1 MNLSYQFSRFTS
13 YIPPQNPSKLLMAT
27 CTYIL
32 RLESLAKKVE
42 SLIQSLQC
50 ATIQPSE
57 DQYQSLRTLGARLSK
72 AAANVPS
79 EIDSLHE
86 RHAAALAGQ
95 KLISQAQSDRRDV
108 IKSGQL
114 KNRSVF
120 GRNIVLFFEG
130 PKDSVVDS
138 ETTKARKQ
146 LTRGR
151 CQRICSLSP
160 DGLISWAAAFIPTTW
175 IANQM
180 SGGLC
185 DYLLEHIEP
194 DEAQIWPSE
203 IHNIL
208 DNLGAGEPLRGSCK
222 YQEFL
227 KGKDT
232 FSENPS
238 KKINELPAFKDGAN
252 ALSPTRTKKRKR
264 VEDRSKAPV
273 AQIDKRKKVTSII
286 YNAPLTISTAEIEFA
301 FSQAP
306 IEKLP
311 LLINLI
317 LKVIE
322 SSLLYAEERARQE
335 PRTGCITVF
344 IRPRKLDGSINIV
357 AGSQT
362 CHAVRNALDLIDLEL
377 Q

>member
-1 MNLSYQFSRFTS
+1 
-13 YIPPQNPSKLLMAT
+13 MAT

-57 DQYQSLRTLGARLSK
+57 DQYRSLEALGARLSK

-79 EIDSLHE
+79 EIDGLHE
-86 RHAAALAGQ
+86 RHAAALEEGK

-108 IKSGQL
+108 IDSGQL

-130 PKDSVVDS
+130 PKDSVIDS
-138 ETTKARKQ
+138 KTTRARKQ
-146 LTRGR
+146 LTRDR
-151 CQRICSLSP
+151 CQRICSLNP
-160 DGLISWAAAFIPTTW
+160 DGLISWAAAFMPTLW

-185 DYLLEHIEP
+185 DYLLENIEP
-194 DEAQIWPSE
+194 DEAQVWPPE

-208 DNLGAGEPLRGSCK
+208 DQLGAEEPLRGSCK

-232 FSENPS
+232 FSEKPS
-238 KKINELPAFKDGAN
+238 KKN
-252 ALSPTRTKKRKR
+252 
-264 VEDRSKAPV
+264 
-273 AQIDKRKKVTSII
+273 
-286 YNAPLTISTAEIEFA
+286 
-301 FSQAP
+301 
-306 IEKLP
+306 
-311 LLINLI
+311 
-317 LKVIE
+317 
-322 SSLLYAEERARQE
+322 
-335 PRTGCITVF
+335 
-344 IRPRKLDGSINIV
+344 
-357 AGSQT
+357 
-362 CHAVRNALDLIDLEL
+362 
-377 Q
+377 